1 MRPSLRLGRGFARL
15 SLSTRRQ
22 REEEKRRR
30 REAGGQPTTG
40 ARSPRSE
47 GRGTQSGGIS
57 KRGGNRGVGGGGGGG
72 EERRRRWGMVRRVPP
87 ALRYFPLFSSTY
99 RPRQPPPLFHL
110 SPGSRRSPRKP
121 PSPSKAGREPPS
133 SSTDEDESDE
143 EEPSPKSVPARS
155 SQEKEEE
162 EEEEE
167 EPKKDED
174 YDSDLLESSDYDD
187 GDDDVDDADSGGV
200 LVFEARRGP
209 FRARVRR
216 TLDRR
221 YTNHRI
227 GVKVYQ
233 VRFGVV
239 RERGA
244 ELDAVDAGI
253 FHLYGLLEEVSV
265 LVKGDEKKGWEK
277 GAGLGARSGGARARK
292 LAGTR
297 GYRPVPAGTRAYRP
311 VPANVRERCP
321 FARPPL
327 ASFARSHPFL

>member
-15 SLSTRRQ
+15 SSSTRRQ

-57 KRGGNRGVGGGGGGG
+57 KRGGNRGVGGGG

-133 SSTDEDESDE
+133 SSTDEEESDE

-265 LVKGDEKKGWEK
+265 LVKGDEKKGVRKK
-277 GAGLGARSGGARARK
+277 GRGTRSAVGGRARAQISRY
-292 LAGTR
+292 TR
-297 GYRPVPAGTRAYRP
+297 VPAGTCGYP
-311 VPANVRERCP
+311 CVPAGTCQRPRALP
-321 FARPPL
+321 LAPSPPL
-327 ASFARSHPFL
+327 LAPTLFFSVSA

>member
-15 SLSTRRQ
+15 SSSTRRQ

-57 KRGGNRGVGGGGGGG
+57 KRGGNRGVGGGG

-133 SSTDEDESDE
+133 SSTDEEESDE

-155 SQEKEEE
+155 SQEKEE

-265 LVKGDEKKGWEK
+265 LVKGDEKKGCGK
-277 GAGLGARSGGARARK
+277 GRGTRSAVGGRARAQISRY
-292 LAGTR
+292 TR
-297 GYRPVPAGTRAYRP
+297 VPAGTCGYP
-311 VPANVRERCP
+311 CVPAGTCQRPRALPLCAP
-321 FARPPL
+321 SPPL
-327 ASFARSHPFL
+327 LAPTLFFSVSA